1 MEDSFVPFENVTVDE
16 QLLTYRGRCPFIQYI
31 PSKPGKYGIKFWMQC
46 DSKTSYV
53 SRVQVYTGRQPG
65 TARETNQ
72 GQRVV
77 QELCRNLAG
86 SGRNVTCDNF
96 FTSLSLIQEL
106 KKEGQDDTSGY
117 RAKEWS

>member
-1 MEDSFVPFENVTVDE
+1 
-16 QLLTYRGRCPFIQYI
+16 
-31 PSKPGKYGIKFWMQC
+31 MQC

-65 TARETNQ
+65 AARETNQ

-86 SGRNVTCDNF
+86 SGRNVICDNF

-106 KKEGQDDTSGY
+106 KKNKMTEEACDD
-117 RAKEWS
+117 KEACDDSRVQCD